1 MLELPLKLRSRELL
15 LRLLPLRKLLM
26 LLPLLL
32 DKLLRPTIRL
42 LRKLEEREMQSKL
55 RSTRDKC

>member
-1 MLELPLKLRSRELL
+1 MLELPLKLRSRELP

>member
-1 MLELPLKLRSRELL
+1 MLELPLKLRSRELP

-32 DKLLRPTIRL
+32 DKLLRQTIRL
-42 LRKLEEREMQSKL
+42 LWKLEEREMQSKL

>member
-1 MLELPLKLRSRELL
+1 MLELPLKLRSRELP

-32 DKLLRPTIRL
+32 DKLLRPTIKL
-42 LRKLEEREMQSKL
+42 LWKLEEREMQSKL
-55 RSTRDKC
+55 RNTRDKC